1 MNHHNADQHSHD
13 SNAHDS
19 SADGKDASH
28 PAPSRSSNRF
38 GRGLVRLTQTNLG
51 RSLGLVFLGAG
62 VATVGSFLWTPALRS
77 QQNAT
82 PVVAM
87 NAQPRP
93 TAATI
98 AQIPSAAATNPNF
111 ITNVVKQVGPAVVR
125 IDASRTVTSRRSP
138 EGFGDPFSP
147 DFFGQRSQ
155 MEPQPTERTE
165 RGLGS
170 GFITSSDGRI
180 ITNAHVVD
188 GADTVEVTLKD
199 GRKLQ
204 GRVLGADPVTDIA
217 VVKIEASDLPTVT
230 LSDSEQIQPGEWA
243 IAIGNPLGLD
253 NTVTV
258 GIISATGRSSGDA
271 GIPDKRVN
279 YIQTD
284 AAINPGNS
292 GGPLLNERGEVI
304 GVNTAIRADAQG
316 IGFAIPSNTVQR
328 ISEQLATTGKA
339 EHAYLGVQMT
349 TLTPEVKQELN
360 GNPNLPISISEDRG
374 VLVLKVVSD
383 SPAAK
388 AGLKAGD
395 VVLRINSQAVA
406 TADEL
411 QKMVES
417 IRVGSNLQ
425 LDIKRE
431 GRDQTVTVEAGAYPV
446 ELQRQ

>member
-1 MNHHNADQHSHD
+1 MNHQDANDRSTANRLHS
-13 SNAHDS
+13 
-19 SADGKDASH
+19 
-28 PAPSRSSNRF
+28 SRSNFLSRGFHRF
-38 GRGLVRLTQTNLG
+38 SRTSFG
-51 RSLGLVFLGAG
+51 RSLGLVLLGAG
-62 VATVGSFLWTPALRS
+62 VATAGSYFVWQPGSSQS
-77 QQNAT
+77 QQTVT
-82 PVVAM
+82 PVVATSP
-87 NAQPRP
+87 QSGISSL
-93 TAATI
+93 I
-98 AQIPSAAATNPNF
+98 AQIPPTAATNPNF

-125 IDASRTVTSRRSP
+125 IDASRTVSSRQMP
-138 EGFGDPFSP
+138 EGFNDPFFRE
-147 DFFGQRSQ
+147 FFGDRSPMQ
-155 MEPQPTERTE
+155 PQQSERTE

-180 ITNAHVVD
+180 ITNSHVVD

-204 GRVLGADPVTDIA
+204 GRVLGTDPVTDIA
-217 VVKIEASDLPTVT
+217 VVKIDANNLPTVK
-230 LSDSEQIQPGEWA
+230 LSDSEKIQPGEWA

-328 ISEQLATTGKA
+328 IAEQLANNGKA

-349 TLTPEVKQELN
+349 TLTPDVKQEIN
-360 GNPNLPISISEDRG
+360 GNPNAPINISEEKG
-374 VLVLKVVSD
+374 VLVLKVMEG

-388 AGLKAGD
+388 AGMRAGD
-395 VVLRINSQAVA
+395 VVLRVNGQEVA
-406 TADEL
+406 TADDL
-411 QKMVES
+411 QRMVEALQ
-417 IRVGSNLQ
+417 VGSSLQ
-425 LDIKRE
+425 LDLKRN
-431 GRDQTVTVEAGAYPV
+431 GKDQSVAVQAGAYPV
-446 ELQRQ
+446 DQQ